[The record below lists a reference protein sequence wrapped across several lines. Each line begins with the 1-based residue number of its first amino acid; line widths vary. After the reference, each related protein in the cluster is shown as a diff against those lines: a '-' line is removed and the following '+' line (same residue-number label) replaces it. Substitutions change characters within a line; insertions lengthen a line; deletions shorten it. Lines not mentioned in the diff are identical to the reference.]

1 MISGMNSVLPL
12 DPLSWAAALSPLA
25 LLLVLLVGVKMKTRP
40 AALLAWLLAMAVAAL
55 RYGTTLRGIM
65 IANGKGLALALFVVL
80 IIWTAVVLYNVVKH
94 AGAISVIS
102 DTLTSVTSNR
112 LLQLLLLA
120 WCFASFIQGVAGFG
134 VPVAVVA
141 PLLVGIGFNPVL
153 AASAALVGHAW
164 SVTFGSMA
172 SSYFSLQL
180 VVSLPPAELTYWLGL
195 LFLSP
200 ILVCGLS
207 VAHMHGGFRD
217 VGRALPAVL
226 LTSFVMGLTLIVVT
240 RIGAVQLGTLASG
253 AAGVT
258 TITLYSRLSRF
269 GKNADGAET
278 QQVGEPSSRHAM
290 GLFTAAF
297 PYIFLVVVVSL
308 SQIPALK
315 SALAGYRLAF
325 AFPASS
331 TALGFEVAPV
341 TDYAAIRLFAHPA
354 PFLAAAAILGALI
367 YRRKTTFDL
376 STVRA
381 VARDSYKQCWN
392 ATLSIGLMVM
402 MALVM
407 NDSGMTSV
415 LASGVANFSGRFF
428 PLFSPLVG
436 VLGSFMT
443 GSNTNSNVL
452 FGAFQE
458 QVALQLGVSAAILA
472 AAQSVGGSL
481 GSAIAPAK
489 AIIGAAT
496 VGIAGQEGAI
506 LKNTLLYC
514 LLNAAIVGI
523 IVFLVV

>member
-1 MISGMNSVLPL
+1 
-12 DPLSWAAALSPLA
+12 
-25 LLLVLLVGVKMKTRP
+25 
-40 AALLAWLLAMAVAAL
+40 
-55 RYGTTLRGIM
+55 
-65 IANGKGLALALFVVL
+65 
-80 IIWTAVVLYNVVKH
+80 
-94 AGAISVIS
+94 
-102 DTLTSVTSNR
+102 
-112 LLQLLLLA
+112 
-120 WCFASFIQGVAGFG
+120 
-134 VPVAVVA
+134 
-141 PLLVGIGFNPVL
+141 
-153 AASAALVGHAW
+153 
-164 SVTFGSMA
+164 
-172 SSYFSLQL
+172 
-180 VVSLPPAELTYWLGL
+180 
-195 LFLSP
+195 
-200 ILVCGLS
+200 
-207 VAHMHGGFRD
+207 

-278 QQVGEPSSRHAM
+278 QQEGESSSRHAM